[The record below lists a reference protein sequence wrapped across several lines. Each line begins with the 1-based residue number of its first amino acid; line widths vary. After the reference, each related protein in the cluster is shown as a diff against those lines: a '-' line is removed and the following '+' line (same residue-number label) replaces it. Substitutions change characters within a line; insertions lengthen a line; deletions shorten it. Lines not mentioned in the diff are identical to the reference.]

1 MLLDVGAN
9 VNAQDN
15 EGSTAMM
22 CACEH
27 GHTEIVKILLAHPD
41 CDATIADNVRFTP
54 LANMFK
60 TVPLNCTLLFIYI
73 KLLVDSLFWRGKI
86 FSMVHFFFCDYL
98 SGCLLNFYFKVHV
111 YMAYVI

>member
-73 KLLVDSLFWRGKI
+73 KLLVDSFILGRENFQYGS
-86 FSMVHFFFCDYL
+86 FPFFVIIYL
-98 SGCLLNFYFKVHV
+98 AVF
-111 YMAYVI
+111 

>member
-73 KLLVDSLFWRGKI
+73 KLLVDSFILERENFQYGS
-86 FSMVHFFFCDYL
+86 FPFFGDYL
-98 SGCLLNFYFKVHV
+98 SGCLLNF
-111 YMAYVI
+111 

>member
-60 TVPLNCTLLFIYI
+60 TVLLNCTYQTVGRFIILERENFQYG
-73 KLLVDSLFWRGKI
+73 SFP
-86 FSMVHFFFCDYL
+86 FFVIIYL
-98 SGCLLNFYFKVHV
+98 AVF
-111 YMAYVI
+111 

>member
-60 TVPLNCTLLFIYI
+60 TVLLNCTLLFIYI

-86 FSMVHFFFCDYL
+86 FSMVHFPFLLLFIWL
-98 SGCLLNFYFKVHV
+98 SFKFL
-111 YMAYVI
+111 I

>member
-9 VNAQDN
+9 VNAQDK

-86 FSMVHFFFCDYL
+86 FSMVHFPFL
-98 SGCLLNFYFKVHV
+98 
-111 YMAYVI
+111 

>member
-86 FSMVHFFFCDYL
+86 FSMVHFPFL
-98 SGCLLNFYFKVHV
+98 
-111 YMAYVI
+111 

>member
-60 TVPLNCTLLFIYI
+60 TVLLNCTLLFIYI

-86 FSMVHFFFCDYL
+86 FSMVHFPFL
-98 SGCLLNFYFKVHV
+98 
-111 YMAYVI
+111 

>member
-1 MLLDVGAN
+1 MLAVSQGRKEMVQMLLDVGAN

-41 CDATIADNVRFTP
+41 CDATMADNVRFSS
-54 LANMFK
+54 LADMFK
-60 TVPLNCTLLFIYI
+60 TVLLNCTL
-73 KLLVDSLFWRGKI
+73 
-86 FSMVHFFFCDYL
+86 
-98 SGCLLNFYFKVHV
+98 
-111 YMAYVI
+111 

>member
-60 TVPLNCTLLFIYI
+60 TVLLNCTLLFIYI
-73 KLLVDSLFWRGKI
+73 KQLVDSLFWRGKI
-86 FSMVHFFFCDYL
+86 FSMVHFPFL
-98 SGCLLNFYFKVHV
+98 
-111 YMAYVI
+111 

>member
-1 MLLDVGAN
+1 MLAVSQGRKEMVQMLLDVGAN

-41 CDATIADNVRFTP
+41 CDATIADNVRFSS
-54 LANMFK
+54 LADMFK
-60 TVPLNCTLLFIYI
+60 TVHI
-73 KLLVDSLFWRGKI
+73 KLLVNSLFWRGKI
-86 FSMVHFFFCDYL
+86 FSIV
-98 SGCLLNFYFKVHV
+98 NFLFL
-111 YMAYVI
+111 